1 MYGGSLRIQ
10 LSRYEWASIVTL
22 APSPIGITVVLFAIE
37 LVSAT
42 PQDWNLGQKLLLAVC
57 YLIVVG
63 SIIPI
68 RSLL

>member
-22 APSPIGITVVLFAIE
+22 APSLIGITAVLFAIE

-42 PQDWNLGQKLLLAVC
+42 PPDWNLGQKLLLAVC